1 MGLDQ
6 NSFAT
11 NALTTLISKILR
23 SAYIRFDQTARHN
36 IIRPKKVA
44 VVIYYIMY
52 ILLSLMP
59 RRDDMIIIDPDHA
72 AEVFSWN
79 YYNDHR
85 NPFS

>member
-23 SAYIRFDQTARHN
+23 SAHIRFDQIVRHN

-85 NPFS
+85 YPFS

>member
-23 SAYIRFDQTARHN
+23 SAHIRFEQTVRHN

>member
-23 SAYIRFDQTARHN
+23 SAHIRFDQTARHN

-79 YYNDHR
+79 HYNDHR

>member
-23 SAYIRFDQTARHN
+23 SAHIRFDQTARHN